1 MFLKHK
7 QSTARKSKKRIP
19 DTFWLALAIIGLST
33 LPYLHDFITDSDG
46 LKSWVP
52 NLGIESV
59 LTDANGKV
67 HGFSTYRV
75 FLYTL
80 LIFVFAC
87 IGWAG
92 WYQSARSKYYGGG
105 IFLVLTSGAYHVALI
120 LFDLRKTAFNEAW
133 PKFFVLIGLA
143 VFMGYLWFRQNKLSF
158 KRILVWA
165 VLFIM
170 ALLPFF
176 HDIITERGVGL
187 RPWVPNFGI
196 EEMLTNSEGYVRG
209 LGSYRVL
216 VYLFCIYL
224 FSHLGWIGWFF
235 DARGR
240 KFRPFLMVPA
250 ALSFYQV
257 VVIAMSWRET
267 EFNSPNIK
275 LYITIGLSVL
285 LAINFYYNNKV
296 SPKASIATENEQ
308 S

>member
-1 MFLKHK
+1 MQPRNK
-7 QSTARKSKKRIP
+7 QSTVRKSKIRIP
-19 DTFWLALAIIGLST
+19 DTFWVALAIIGLST

-52 NLGIESV
+52 VLGIESLLSDSEGNV
-59 LTDANGKV
+59 L
-67 HGFSTYRV
+67 GFSTYRV

-80 LIFVFAC
+80 LIFLFAT

-92 WYQSARSKYYGGG
+92 WYQSAKDKFYGSA
-105 IFLVLTSGAYHVALI
+105 LLLAMSSGLYHVFLIVFELRRTVWNEPVPKVVLLSLIFVVLGYFSIKKNGLGIKKVLSWFI
-120 LFDLRKTAFNEAW
+120 LFFM
-133 PKFFVLIGLA
+133 A
-143 VFMGYLWFRQNKLSF
+143 V
-158 KRILVWA
+158 
-165 VLFIM
+165 
-170 ALLPFF
+170 LPFF
-176 HDIITERGVGL
+176 HDIITDRMGDL

-196 EEMLTNSEGYVRG
+196 EAMLTDSEGYVRG
-209 LGSYRVL
+209 LGNYRIL

-257 VVIAMSWRET
+257 VIIAMSWRET

-296 SPKASIATENEQ
+296 SPKASIVTENEQ